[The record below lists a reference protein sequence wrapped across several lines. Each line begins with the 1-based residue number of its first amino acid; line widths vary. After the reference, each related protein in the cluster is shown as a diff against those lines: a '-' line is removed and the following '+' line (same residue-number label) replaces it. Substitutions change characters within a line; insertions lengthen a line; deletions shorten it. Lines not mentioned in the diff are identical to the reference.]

1 MMGACHVQDL
11 LRHTDSGHTDHVD
24 LVKALTEMR
33 QVADYI
39 NEKKREAEALN
50 LVVRIQDAIHS
61 LARLLPPIPSR
72 HRPT

>member
-1 MMGACHVQDL
+1 
-11 LRHTDSGHTDHVD
+11 
-24 LVKALTEMR
+24 MR

-61 LARLLPPIPSR
+61 LARLLPPPNSISPLATRADLTTQRIAVCRVPCVACRASCVV
-72 HRPT
+72 